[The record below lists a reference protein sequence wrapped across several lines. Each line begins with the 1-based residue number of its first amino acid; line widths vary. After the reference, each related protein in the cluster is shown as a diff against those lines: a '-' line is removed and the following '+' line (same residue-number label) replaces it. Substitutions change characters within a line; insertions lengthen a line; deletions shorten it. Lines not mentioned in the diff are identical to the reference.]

1 MLLLA
6 VAGWA
11 FCFMLSEPLF
21 STSTITLAS
30 ALLLAAF
37 MTYTVFL
44 VVIYGPYLIRVYPI
58 WLSILIFI
66 IYLGGSLYLII
77 EDLIRGNL
85 DQFETDSV
93 LFDIWTIIHFLSG
106 PFLALVLPFIW
117 MFIVLSGWE
126 VFEAFT
132 VGFGETETIGNRIVD
147 VGVGVIG
154 WWILILIFK
163 RTRKDIPWISS
174 MNAAGNDGQEIDWR
188 LVWNKITCGCC
199 CNADE
204 GRLAEAHKN
213 GSSSYGTGH
222 NEMTAV

>member
-1 MLLLA
+1 
-6 VAGWA
+6 
-11 FCFMLSEPLF
+11 MLSEPLF
-21 STSTITLAS
+21 ATSTITLAS

-37 MTYTVFL
+37 MIYTAFL
-44 VVIYGPYLIRVYPI
+44 VVVYGPYLLRAYPI
-58 WLSILIFI
+58 WLSVLITI
-66 IYLGGSLYLII
+66 IYLGGALYLII

-93 LFDIWTIIHFLSG
+93 LFDIWTVIHFLAG
-106 PFLALVLPFIW
+106 PQLALVLPFVW
-117 MFIVLSGWE
+117 MFIILSGWE

-163 RTRKDIPWISS
+163 KTRTDIPWISS
-174 MNAAGNDGQEIDWR
+174 MNAAGNNGEPIDWG

-199 CNADE
+199 CRAEE
-204 GRLAEAHKN
+204 GRLAESNKY
-213 GSSSYGTGH
+213 GSSYDGTE
-222 NEMTAV
+222 NEMAAV